1 MQKISRKALLSVSF
15 ICFLIGFMIA
25 VLFEAESSQKTQD
38 SRDLW
43 EIRSAIAEQQQ
54 QQQHLYDEITIHEEL
69 LSNYEEKSEH
79 IQIETLNDSIK
90 LLEEQAGLIEKKGN
104 GVIITFQPIF
114 LEDQPYQIY
123 PKINA
128 DLLHIVVNQLNQFGA
143 TDIVIDQERLINIS
157 PIRNVNDKV
166 YVNNSPISDL
176 PLEIKVLTNNVDSLI
191 NHMEV
196 SEVID
201 YLAMENIKLTFE
213 KASDLYLQPY
223 EGTIDMS
230 GIEISEQAEED
241 VN

>member
-38 SRDLW
+38 TRDLW

-54 QQQHLYDEITIHEEL
+54 QQQHLYDEIAIHEEL

-143 TDIVIDQERLINIS
+143 TDVVIDQERLINIS